1 MALARGI
8 SSDEDVENRRK
19 KECICRE
26 VHIDGFNVIITLEVA
41 LSHSPLLQCMDGTIR
56 DLAGLRGTY
65 RIIEETGTAIRLIF
79 EELAAKGVEK
89 AVFYL
94 DSPVSNSGRLKTL
107 VYELAGGYSMGV
119 EVVVIPD
126 VDRTLQKL
134 SGVVSSDA
142 IILNH
147 CESYMNILPDIIS
160 RLDKAWL
167 ISLGS

>member
-1 MALARGI
+1 
-8 SSDEDVENRRK
+8 
-19 KECICRE
+19 
-26 VHIDGFNVIITLEVA
+26 
-41 LSHSPLLQCMDGTIR
+41 
-56 DLAGLRGTY
+56 
-65 RIIEETGTAIRLIF
+65 
-79 EELAAKGVEK
+79 
-89 AVFYL
+89 
-94 DSPVSNSGRLKTL
+94 
-107 VYELAGGYSMGV
+107 MGV